1 MTKQKRT
8 EPGGLQFKSFG
19 FDTKA
24 VAAEPDDDG
33 MVTFKAYAAA
43 FDNVD
48 SHNDVIRKGAFVDS
62 LAEWDEKGAPI
73 PVHYNHAFM
82 SSDPHDNMGFLKV
95 AEEDAKG
102 LAVEV
107 ALDVKHNPKAAYAHR
122 LIKSDR
128 LRELSIG
135 YVPKSWAYEPEEGQS
150 EWDAKRVLLKV
161 DLFEVSMVAV
171 ASNPQATVTEKAAA
185 FLYGEQANEA
195 APESEK
201 AAEEG
206 ESDDEGDTPPEIDSA
221 AFKELVETA
230 QAEAIDAVTKIFASV
245 TDALAA
251 ASKSDDSGDGDEPSG
266 ESEGEA
272 GQKGSAYVNQPSD
285 RTRALLASIALLG
298 AES

>member
-1 MTKQKRT
+1 MMTKRKRADET
-8 EPGGLQFKSFG
+8 GLQFKAFG

-24 VAAEPDDDG
+24 VAAEPDEDG
-33 MVTFKAYAAA
+33 MVTFKAYAAV

-62 LAEWDEKGAPI
+62 LKAWGEKGAPI

-82 SSDPHDNMGFLKV
+82 SSDPHDNMGFLKM
-95 AEEDAKG
+95 ADEDDTG

-107 ALDVKHNPKAAYAHR
+107 ALDVKHNAKAAYAHR

-150 EWDAKRVLLKV
+150 EWDAKRALLKV

-171 ASNPQATVTEKAAA
+171 ASNPLATVTEKAAA
-185 FLYGEQANEA
+185 FLYGENENEA
-195 APESEK
+195 APASEK
-201 AAEEG
+201 ASDGAEGGSE
-206 ESDDEGDTPPEIDSA
+206 DETPTEVDSA
-221 AFKELVETA
+221 ALTKLVETA
-230 QAEAIDAVTKIFASV
+230 QAEAIEAVTKIFAGV
-245 TDALAA
+245 IDALAA
-251 ASKSDDSGDGDEPSG
+251 GDSDDEDEPSG

-272 GQKGSAYVNQPSD
+272 GQKGSAHVNQPSA